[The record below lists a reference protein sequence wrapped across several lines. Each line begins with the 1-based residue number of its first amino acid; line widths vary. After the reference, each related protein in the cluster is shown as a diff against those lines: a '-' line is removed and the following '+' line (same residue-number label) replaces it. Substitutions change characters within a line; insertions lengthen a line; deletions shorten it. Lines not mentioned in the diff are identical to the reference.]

1 MRKSTIFIAFS
12 AIAMQ
17 AAAAI
22 SDLPANPTATL
33 ITDPVPGTE
42 PTVLVKSG
50 TGFIRIDNQL
60 DVLPADGSLT
70 KMIRTD
76 DKIYLSDIF
85 SWTPSAGWIE
95 GSVEGSKVTFRL
107 PQIVKSEMAD
117 IDGVLTPQQYYA
129 VACDM
134 VVRNGA
140 ADMVPTTEQTYVM
153 NIADDGSLIPEDPE
167 LFMGSFIFDGR
178 SWAWNLSGDFYG
190 SLSPQTQTPVEAPEN
205 ITFSPMVLTYPH
217 ILYGGTY
224 ARPLEVAFD
233 GNDCYI
239 KGAATGI
246 SDLQDSIIKGSR
258 QGRVVSFGSN
268 QFLGNS
274 WLFGFTQYFIGGETE
289 YEDSFQYGQVPVFTP
304 ADMMEWVYDDQTG
317 TLTSDMSFIIV
328 PSPQEDSENLYYE
341 NIYIAPSI
349 YPVSPESHVSNLIT
363 PEVSFT
369 PASAGMPN
377 VIDFAVSMVSADNQI
392 LDMDKLYF
400 EIYMD
405 GAPFEFSPSI
415 DPALK
420 QPASRIQVGTTDYY
434 CFVAAEEIIQMVA
447 IPEMN
452 FTDLALRL
460 VYLADPENPAYSDFV
475 YVKGSGVDT
484 IDAIPSG
491 APEYLDIQGRC
502 LSGMPRGGI
511 SIRRTP
517 LSDGSVRYEKI
528 LNRR

>member
-33 ITDPVPGTE
+33 ITDPVPGAE

-415 DPALK
+415 D
-420 QPASRIQVGTTDYY
+420 
-434 CFVAAEEIIQMVA
+434 
-447 IPEMN
+447 
-452 FTDLALRL
+452 LALRL

-491 APEYLDIQGRC
+491 APEYLDIQGRR